1 MDIKLD
7 DKHILKCDEYCYWI
21 AVMVEGE
28 KAKKPYER
36 RCSGYAATFE
46 QAVESFIDRRIRAA
60 EIDNLKK
67 LTKEIKDLK
76 AEVRGWQ
83 AAVGLKRGK
92 K

>member
-21 AVMVEGE
+21 AVEVEPE
-28 KAKKPYER
+28 DKKKKPYER

-46 QAVESFIDRRIRAA
+46 QAVESFIDRRIKAA

-67 LTKEIKDLK
+67 LAKEIKDLK
-76 AEVRGWQ
+76 AEVRGWE
-83 AAVGLKRGK
+83 AAVKRGK
-92 K
+92 